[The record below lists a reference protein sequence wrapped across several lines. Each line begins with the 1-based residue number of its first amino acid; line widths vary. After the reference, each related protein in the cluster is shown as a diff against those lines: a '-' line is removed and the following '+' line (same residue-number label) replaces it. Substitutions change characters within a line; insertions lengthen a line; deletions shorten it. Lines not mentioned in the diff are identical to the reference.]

1 MIRIHTYLNQYAFK
15 NSKKHLMEERRPL
28 EKGEVEEDRKTS
40 VQYAGRK
47 VSINNAM
54 PITLG
59 SFFLPYLVNLN
70 IQTLEGNLVY

>member
-1 MIRIHTYLNQYAFK
+1 
-15 NSKKHLMEERRPL
+15 MEERRPL

-47 VSINNAM
+47 VSINNTM